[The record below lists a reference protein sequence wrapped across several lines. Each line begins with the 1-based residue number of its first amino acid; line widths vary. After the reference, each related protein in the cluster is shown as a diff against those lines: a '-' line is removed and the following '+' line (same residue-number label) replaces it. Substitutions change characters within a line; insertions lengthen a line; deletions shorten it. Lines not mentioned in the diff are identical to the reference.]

1 MAKISKTLIPI
12 LVCSLAGSAFAGPD
26 WDEGAKD
33 AGSTPTTAQP
43 VSAPQPRMI
52 TKIRG
57 TTSAALVG
65 VSDLVDMYLI
75 KTESTESLNNFF
87 VELQAPEGT
96 PLNWNARLSLFKKVS
111 VPCDGFTSII
121 ARPIATV
128 VKFSNGEPYPK
139 FKGSSVLAGSTS
151 GATLSSLL
159 QANTEYFLAVSG
171 ANFSAYG
178 DTDSLVCVATGTNKE
193 LFLSL
198 TSANTPG
205 IYPAASPAYPTVA
218 RFSEWKIVS
227 GASGASF
234 VGAYVMPAI
243 SIYAVPASSCGAA
256 YPISGQ
262 PASSNFDMKFATDIY
277 SLGKNISCA
286 GEKIVSREF
295 YFDWNAQC
303 SGQATISTCG
313 SASGIDC
320 AIQVFPLDVCSDDA
334 CSAAGGCSL
343 SCNDNCSSSIYSGSK
358 VTFTAEAGRKYL
370 VRLMALGVDGSS
382 SGWSLGSISFSC
394 INGNSNCCSPN
405 WGQTCCSNSS
415 CCASVCEVDPFCCIT
430 EWDQVC
436 ANRALGNCPSCGGTT
451 QFSADINNDGLVNSV
466 DLSILLGQWGTSGF

>member
-1 MAKISKTLIPI
+1 MVKISKTLILI

-33 AGSTPTTAQP
+33 AGSTPSTSQP
-43 VSAPQPRMI
+43 VSAPQPRVI

-57 TTSAALVG
+57 TTSVALVG

-75 KTESTESLNNFF
+75 KTGTTESLNNFY
-87 VELQAPEGT
+87 VELQFDGAP
-96 PLNWNARLSLFKKVS
+96 WNARLSLFKKVS
-111 VPCDGFTSII
+111 VSCDGFTSVV

-128 VKFSNGEPYPK
+128 VKFSNGEPFPK
-139 FKGSSVLAGSTS
+139 FKGSTVLAGSTS

-178 DTDSLVCVATGTNKE
+178 DTNSLVCVANSPDKE

-205 IYPAASPAYPTVA
+205 IYPAASSAYPTVA
-218 RFSEWKIVS
+218 RFGDWKIVP
-227 GASGASF
+227 GASGTSF
-234 VGAYVMPAI
+234 AGAYVMPAI

-256 YPISGQ
+256 CPISGN
-262 PASSNFDMKFATDIY
+262 PASSNFDMSFAPNIY
-277 SLGKNISCA
+277 SLGKKISCA

-313 SASGIDC
+313 SASGFDC

-343 SCNDNCSSSIYSGSK
+343 SCNDNCSSSIYGGSK

-370 VRLMALGVDGSS
+370 VRLMSLGDGSS
-382 SGWSLGSISFSC
+382 TGWALGSISFSC
-394 INGNSNCCSPN
+394 INGNSNCCSQN

-415 CCASVCEVDPFCCIT
+415 CCASVCEVDPYCCTT
-430 EWDQVC
+430 EWDLAC
-436 ANRALGNCPSCGGTT
+436 ANRALGNCPSCGGTP
-451 QFSADINNDGLVNSV
+451 QFSGDINNDGLVNGL

>member
-1 MAKISKTLIPI
+1 MLKISKSLIPI
-12 LVCSLAGSAFAGPD
+12 LVCSLAGSVFAGPD

-33 AGSTPTTAQP
+33 AGSTPATSQP
-43 VSAPQPRMI
+43 VSAPQPRVI

-57 TTSAALVG
+57 TTSVALVG

-75 KTESTESLNNFF
+75 KTGNAESLNTFIVQLNS
-87 VELQAPEGT
+87 EGT
-96 PLNWNARLSLFKKVS
+96 PWNARLSLFKKVS
-111 VPCDGFTSII
+111 VSCDGFTSVV

-128 VKFSNGEPYPK
+128 VKFSNGEPFPK
-139 FKGSSVLAGSTS
+139 FKGSTVLAGSTS

-171 ANFSAYG
+171 ANYSAYG
-178 DTDSLVCVATGTNKE
+178 DTTNLAPCVAVGAQKE
-193 LFLSL
+193 LFDSL
-198 TSANTPG
+198 TSANNVG
-205 IYPAASPAYPTVA
+205 IYPAQNSLYPTTA
-218 RFSEWKIVS
+218 RFNEWRIVPE
-227 GASGASF
+227 ASGTSF
-234 VGAYVMPAI
+234 AGAYRMEAN

-256 YPISGQ
+256 YPISGN
-262 PASSNFDMKFATDIY
+262 PASSNFDMQFAPTIY
-277 SLGKNISCA
+277 SLGTKISCA
-286 GEKIVSREF
+286 GDKIVSREL

-313 SASGIDC
+313 SANGFDC

-343 SCNDNCSSSIYSGSK
+343 SCNDNCEYGSIYSGSK

-370 VRLMALGVDGSS
+370 VRLMALGVDPAT

-394 INGNSNCCSPN
+394 INANSNCCSPN
-405 WGQTCCSNSS
+405 WGQTCCSNTS
-415 CCASVCEVDPFCCIT
+415 CCALVCEVDPYCCTT
-430 EWDQVC
+430 EWDQLC
-436 ANRALGNCPSCGGTT
+436 ANRALLNCPSCGGTT
-451 QFSADINNDGLVNSV
+451 PFSADINNDGLVNGL